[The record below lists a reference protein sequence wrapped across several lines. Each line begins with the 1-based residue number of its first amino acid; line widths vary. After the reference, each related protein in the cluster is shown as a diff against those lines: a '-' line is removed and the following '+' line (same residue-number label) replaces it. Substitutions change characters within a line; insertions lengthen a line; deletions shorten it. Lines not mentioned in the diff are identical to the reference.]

1 MATFQSVLSFAS
13 AIALCV
19 ASFGC
24 IYAHNAGFTTEL
36 VHRDSPKSPLYNSQQ
51 THLQRLNKAM
61 RRSVSRAHHF
71 QRTAAT
77 VSPKEVES
85 EIIANGGE
93 YLMSLSLGTPPFE
106 ILAIADTGSDLI
118 WTQCTPCDKCFKQIA
133 PLFDPK
139 SSKTYRDLSCDTR
152 QCQNLGESSSCSSE
166 QLCQYSYHYGDRSFT
181 NGNLAVDT
189 VTLPSTNGG
198 PVYFPKTVIGCGRRN
213 NGTFD
218 KKDSGIIGLGGGP
231 MSLISQMGSSV
242 GGKFS
247 YCLVPFSSESAGNS
261 SKLHFGRNAVV
272 SGSGVQSTPLI
283 SKTPDTFYYLTL
295 EAMSVGDKKIEFGGS
310 SFGGSEGNIIIDSGT
325 SLTLF
330 PVNFFTEFATAVE
343 NAVINGERTQDASG
357 LLSHCYRPTP
367 DLKVPVITAHF
378 NGADVVLQTLNT
390 FILISDDV
398 LCLAF
403 NSTQSGAIFGNVAQM
418 NFLIGYD
425 ILGKSVSFKPT
436 DCTQL

>member
-13 AIALCV
+13 AIAFCV

-24 IYAHNAGFTTEL
+24 IYAHNAGFTMEL
-36 VHRDSPKSPLYNSQQ
+36 VHRDSPK
-51 THLQRLNKAM
+51 
-61 RRSVSRAHHF
+61 
-71 QRTAAT
+71 TAAT

-106 ILAIADTGSDLI
+106 ILAIADTGTDLI
-118 WTQCTPCDKCFKQIA
+118 WTQCTPCDKC
-133 PLFDPK
+133 
-139 SSKTYRDLSCDTR
+139 
-152 QCQNLGESSSCSSE
+152 ESSSCSSE
-166 QLCQYSYHYGDRSFT
+166 QLCQYPYYYGDRSFT

-189 VTLPSTNGG
+189 VTLPSTNDG

-283 SKTPDTFYYLTL
+283 SKDPDTFYYLTL

-403 NSTQSGAIFGNVAQM
+403 KLTQSGAIFERTRDSPM
-418 NFLIGYD
+418 
-425 ILGKSVSFKPT
+425 SKPPAINT
-436 DCTQL
+436 DECFV

>member
-1 MATFQSVLSFAS
+1 
-13 AIALCV
+13 
-19 ASFGC
+19 
-24 IYAHNAGFTTEL
+24 
-36 VHRDSPKSPLYNSQQ
+36 
-51 THLQRLNKAM
+51 
-61 RRSVSRAHHF
+61 
-71 QRTAAT
+71 
-77 VSPKEVES
+77 
-85 EIIANGGE
+85 
-93 YLMSLSLGTPPFE
+93 
-106 ILAIADTGSDLI
+106 
-118 WTQCTPCDKCFKQIA
+118 
-133 PLFDPK
+133 
-139 SSKTYRDLSCDTR
+139 
-152 QCQNLGESSSCSSE
+152 
-166 QLCQYSYHYGDRSFT
+166 
-181 NGNLAVDT
+181 
-189 VTLPSTNGG
+189 
-198 PVYFPKTVIGCGRRN
+198 VYFPKTVIGCGRRN

-283 SKTPDTFYYLTL
+283 SKNPDTFYYLTL

-398 LCLAF
+398 LCLDF

-425 ILGKSVSFKPT
+425 IQGKSVSFKPT

>member
-1 MATFQSVLSFAS
+1 M
-13 AIALCV
+13 
-19 ASFGC
+19 
-24 IYAHNAGFTTEL
+24 
-36 VHRDSPKSPLYNSQQ
+36 PK
-51 THLQRLNKAM
+51 
-61 RRSVSRAHHF
+61 
-71 QRTAAT
+71 
-77 VSPKEVES
+77 PKF
-85 EIIANGGE
+85 
-93 YLMSLSLGTPPFE
+93 L
-106 ILAIADTGSDLI
+106 
-118 WTQCTPCDKCFKQIA
+118 
-133 PLFDPK
+133 
-139 SSKTYRDLSCDTR
+139 
-152 QCQNLGESSSCSSE
+152 
-166 QLCQYSYHYGDRSFT
+166 
-181 NGNLAVDT
+181 
-189 VTLPSTNGG
+189 
-198 PVYFPKTVIGCGRRN
+198 
-213 NGTFD
+213 
-218 KKDSGIIGLGGGP
+218 
-231 MSLISQMGSSV
+231 
-242 GGKFS
+242 

-283 SKTPDTFYYLTL
+283 SKDPDTFYL
-295 EAMSVGDKKIEFGGS
+295 S

-343 NAVINGERTQDASG
+343 NAVINEERTQDASG

-425 ILGKSVSFKPT
+425 IQGKSVSFKPT